1 MFQIPRCKPK
11 QTFCALQ
18 INQCWSFLLQYKIN
32 NYLEL
37 TWAFF
42 EVLKFF
48 YSDLDDIYLDQ
59 YLVKI
64 QKIIHWEEYFYN
76 KPIILYN

>member
-1 MFQIPRCKPK
+1 MLVI
-11 QTFCALQ
+11 
-18 INQCWSFLLQYKIN
+18 FLLQYKTS

-48 YSDLDDIYLDQ
+48 YSDFGDIYLDQ